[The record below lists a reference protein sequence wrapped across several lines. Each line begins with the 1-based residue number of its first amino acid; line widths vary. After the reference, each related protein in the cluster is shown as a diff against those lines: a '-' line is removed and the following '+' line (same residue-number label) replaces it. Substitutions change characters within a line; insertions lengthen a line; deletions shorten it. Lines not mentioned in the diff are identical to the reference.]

1 MVKSWH
7 LLVPRINLKLI
18 PFSPSCPIS
27 ILISGPAICNGSAG
41 RRENWP
47 AGPDPFQTLKIS
59 AREKLGGFI
68 TGWIRAAF
76 VWGWWGLE
84 NTEKVAKMFCGR
96 QFCPSVWHY
105 ETRSWTIS
113 APHNNY
119 KRPESWESRDT
130 NWETFFE
137 KANEE
142 AILTNSTSLEIG

>member
-18 PFSPSCPIS
+18 PFSSSCPIS
-27 ILISGPAICNGSAG
+27 ILISCPGICNGSAG

-47 AGPDPFQTLKIS
+47 AGPDPFQTLKMS

-76 VWGWWGLE
+76 VWGWSGLE

-105 ETRSWTIS
+105 ER
-113 APHNNY
+113 
-119 KRPESWESRDT
+119 RPEPFQRRTIITTESRESRYT
-130 NWETFFE
+130 NWETIPKKPMRRQFWLI
-137 KANEE
+137 K
-142 AILTNSTSLEIG
+142 L